1 MQKHL
6 WDRTGLHNREN
17 ILMDGTFIT
26 SAEDGQ
32 CSTAAK
38 IAENIL
44 AAEQTTITSAEFAKS
59 NKNNNFNEIKH

>member
-1 MQKHL
+1 
-6 WDRTGLHNREN
+6 
-17 ILMDGTFIT
+17 MDGTFIT

-44 AAEQTTITSAEFAKS
+44 AAEQKTITSAEFGKS
-59 NKNNNFNEIKH
+59 NKDNNFNEIKH